1 MDSLEYL
8 ILCFSTLF
16 TLVNPIGMSTIFLA
30 LTERFEAPQTKIIAR
45 KATFTGIITLL
56 IFSFLGKYIFQFYSI
71 TLDAFK
77 IMGGIIFFRTGL
89 RMLEV
94 IVSRTRSTPQEQQEG
109 LEMDDIGI
117 SPVGIPLL
125 TGPGAITGAMVLSGK
140 ATLTIHYSILV
151 TCIIFVMTL
160 AYFILIGANKLS
172 KRLGTT
178 WIRVIQRIMGILL
191 MVISIQFI
199 IDGATPVLKSIII
212 SALE

>member
-8 ILCFSTLF
+8 VLCFSTLF
-16 TLVNPIGMSTIFLA
+16 TLVNPIGISTIFLA
-30 LTERFEAPQTKIIAR
+30 LTERFEVPETKIIVR
-45 KATFTGIITLL
+45 KATITGIITLL

-89 RMLEV
+89 RMLEA

-140 ATLTIHYSILV
+140 ATSTIHYAILV
-151 TCIIFVMTL
+151 GCIILVML
-160 AYFILIGANKLS
+160 FAYFMLIGANKLS

-199 IDGATPVLKSIII
+199 IDGATPVLQTII
-212 SALE
+212 SSSLE

>member
-77 IMGGIIFFRTGL
+77 IMGGIFFRKGL

-151 TCIIFVMTL
+151 ICIIFVMTL

>member
-30 LTERFEAPQTKIIAR
+30 LRERFEAPQTKLIAR
-45 KATFTGIITLL
+45 KAAFTGIITLL

-125 TGPGAITGAMVLSGK
+125 TGPGAITGDMVLSGK

-172 KRLGTT
+172 NRLGTT

-191 MVISIQFI
+191 MVIAIQFI
-199 IDGATPVLKSIII
+199 IDGATPILKSIII